1 MFLTAKFG
9 ANFYDEVMEI
19 ETIVCYGSDELNSR
33 HHHQERISYPK
44 RGDKMLVLLY
54 LLKQS
59 IAKHLCK
66 NCLIRY
72 DSFLSDYV
80 YLGKLAFYV

>member
-9 ANFYDEVMEI
+9 ANFYDGVMEI
-19 ETIVCYGSDELNSR
+19 ETIVCYVSDELNSR
-33 HHHQERISYPK
+33 HYQERVSYPK

-54 LLKQS
+54 LLKQP

-72 DSFLSDYV
+72 DRFLSDYV
-80 YLGKLAFYV
+80 YLGKLAFHV